1 MNPLFPLAE
10 INLQGTLLIPGHMK
24 RMANQLLDSLALGR
38 RNGNYRDSKSLLHFI
53 HLDRTAVFPQLIH
66 HIQSHNHGNLQ
77 LKQLHGQIQIPF
89 NIRGIHNIDNA
100 SGLFPDNKFSC
111 YNFLAAVGRHG
122 INSGQI
128 RNQCIFMTA
137 DHSVLSIY
145 SNSREISHMLLGAC
159 QLIKQCGFSA
169 VLISHQR
176 KGQNLTVRK
185 RLFFLPVV
193 ELSALSVSRMK
204 LLLFLGIF
212 PSFSCF

>member
-1 MNPLFPLAE
+1 MNPLFPLAK

-24 RMANQLLDSLALGR
+24 RMANQLLNALSLSS
-38 RNGNYRDSKSLLHFI
+38 RNGNNRNSQSLLHLI
-53 HLDRTAVFPQLIH
+53 HLDRAAIFPQLIH
-66 HIQSHNHGNLQ
+66 HIQSHNHGNFQ

-100 SGLFPDNKFSC
+100 LRFFPDYKFSC
-111 YNFLAAVGRHG
+111 YDFLAAVGRHG

-128 RNQCIFMTA
+128 CNQRIFMAA
-137 DHSVLSIY
+137 DNPVLSIY
-145 SNSREISHMLLGAC
+145 SNSREISHMLLGTG

-169 VLISHQR
+169 VLISHKR

-185 RLFFLPVV
+185 RLFLLPVV
-193 ELSALSVSRMK
+193 ELSALAVSRMK

-212 PSFSCF
+212 PAFSCF